1 MMTINHTDQPHA
13 LISPVFQTTSTPT
26 LSSTKPSGPKWSGTD
41 HAYLFIIIKAQN
53 ITYHMNPRGS
63 VESYA
68 YLLSRE
74 TNRSQIVLYSGN
86 WDVVVPYTDT
96 VKNIKSTL
104 RLRESYVYHPWFTG
118 SQYGQHAG
126 FAQLYSGLLFLT
138 VKGASHQV
146 PQSKREAAFQIFKDT
161 LSGHPEFQHLPENM
175 KAQFYK
181 D

>member
-1 MMTINHTDQPHA
+1 MER
-13 LISPVFQTTSTPT
+13 T
-26 LSSTKPSGPKWSGTD
+26 LRTFLSLTQ
-41 HAYLFIIIKAQN
+41 AQN
-53 ITYHMNPRGS
+53 ITYNINPRGS

-104 RLRESYVYHPWFTG
+104 RLKESYIYHPWFTG
-118 SQYGQHAG
+118 NQHAG

-161 LSGHPEFQHLPENM
+161 LSGHPEFQHLPEKM
-175 KAQFYK
+175 KAQFEK